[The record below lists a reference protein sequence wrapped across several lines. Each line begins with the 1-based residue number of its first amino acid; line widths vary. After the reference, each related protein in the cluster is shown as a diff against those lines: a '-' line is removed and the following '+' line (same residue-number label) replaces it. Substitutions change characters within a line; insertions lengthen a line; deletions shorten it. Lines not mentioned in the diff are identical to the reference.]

1 MQKLNEILKKG
12 NILLREN
19 KEYKW
24 MFKLVGVNK
33 EKQILYITNPIDIF
47 PKPRFFC
54 EGRIPIY
61 KCISNDFFSVYEEY
75 FVLDSKRMLRL
86 PTKNEL
92 QLYNKYTR
100 KARLLGDM
108 TIYLKKE

>member
-12 NILLREN
+12 NILLRKN
-19 KEYKW
+19 GIYTW
-24 MFKLVGVNK
+24 MFKLVDVDK

-54 EGRIPIY
+54 DTRIPVC
-61 KCISNDFFSVYEEY
+61 KCPSNNFFSVYQEY
-75 FVLDSKRMLRL
+75 FVLNDNHERIRL
-86 PTKNEL
+86 ATKNEL
-92 QLYNKYTR
+92 QLYNEYTR

-108 TIYLKKE
+108 STN

>member
-12 NILLREN
+12 NILLRTN
-19 KEYKW
+19 GIYTW
-24 MFKLVGVNK
+24 MFKLVDVDK

-54 EGRIPIY
+54 DSRTPVYKCPSNNFFSIY
-61 KCISNDFFSVYEEY
+61 KES
-75 FVLDSKRMLRL
+75 FVLNNYNTRL

-100 KARLLGDM
+100 KARLLGNM
-108 TIYLKKE
+108 YIN

>member
-19 KEYKW
+19 EIYKW
-24 MFKLVGVNK
+24 MFKLVDVDK
-33 EKQILYITNPIDIF
+33 EKQILYITNPIDIC
-47 PKPRFFC
+47 PIPNFFC
-54 EGRIPIY
+54 NARKPVY
-61 KCISNDFFSVYEEY
+61 KCPSNNFFSVYQEY
-75 FVLDSKRMLRL
+75 CILNDNHERIRL

-100 KARLLGDM
+100 KAKLLGDM
-108 TIYLKKE
+108 TIYLKK

>member
-1 MQKLNEILKKG
+1 MQKLNKILKKG

-19 KEYKW
+19 KVYKW

-54 EGRIPIY
+54 DTRVPIY
-61 KCISNDFFSVYEEY
+61 KCISNDFFSVYEED
-75 FVLDSKRMLRL
+75 LIPNDNSIKIRL

-100 KARLLGDM
+100 KARLLGNM
-108 TIYLKKE
+108 SAN